1 MIDTVGK
8 RKYIGEPL
16 PRLEDVPLLTGH
28 GRFADDIAFP
38 HQLHMRIV
46 RSEHAH
52 ARIKSID
59 CAAARAIPGV
69 FAVWTAADIP
79 DVPAIA
85 LRDGAEETLLRCC
98 QPVLAKERLRYVGD
112 PAAAVF
118 AEDPYLAE
126 DAAELVVVEVEEL
139 PVILSAC
146 DPPGEFSPGVST
158 EPTILRKGYGDI
170 DAAFRSAAHIVELEL
185 SFGRQSGVP
194 LETRGAIAR
203 HDKARD
209 ILELHGAAKVPHRNR
224 DLLARWLGRSPSSVH
239 LFEGHVGGGFGVRGE
254 LYPEDV
260 LVCVAAMRLGR
271 PIKWIEDRREN
282 LIATNHA
289 RAQHHIVRAAVD
301 ADGHVLAI
309 DDEFFYDQGAYVRT
323 HGARMV
329 DLTASMLPGPYR
341 VPAYRVEGHY
351 RLTNK
356 TPGGNYRSPGR
367 TEGTFVRERLFDA
380 IAAKLG
386 IDRIE
391 LRRRNLIDKSEM
403 PFDRGVKTVGEEV
416 IYDSG
421 DYAGLLNKALAA
433 IGWEALQAELA
444 SRRAAGEMVG
454 VGLAMFVEESGL
466 GPTDGVRISI
476 DATGAVEVL
485 TGSASLGQGVE
496 TALAQICAEALGVD
510 YHRIRVV
517 HGRTDRIP
525 YGIGAHASRATVMT
539 GSATHA
545 AALKLRAKALEV
557 AAGLLQA
564 SADVLDIIDGRV
576 VRIDRQAGPSIA
588 LTEVAAALAPPSPLR
603 GEHEPGLA
611 AEGWF
616 HTELMNYGYGIHIAV
631 VRVDAETGT
640 VNVERCLI
648 AIDVGRAVNPM
659 LIRGQTVGGFA
670 QGLGGALLEEFTYD
684 ARGQP
689 RNVTLADY
697 MVPTVHEM
705 PVVEVLI
712 TEDAPSPRNPLG
724 LKGAGEAGVTGA
736 AAAIAGAVDDALGAL
751 LNKTIRIT
759 RVPITPDRVRSL
771 LGDGGQRA

>member
-1 MIDTVGK
+1 MTDAGRK

-16 PRLEDVPLLTGH
+16 PRLEDMPLLTGQ
-28 GRFADDIAFP
+28 GRFADDISFP

-52 ARIKSID
+52 AGIKSID
-59 CAAARAIPGV
+59 CEAARAYPGV
-69 FAVWTAADIP
+69 FAVWTAADFP
-79 DVPAIA
+79 DVPRIE
-85 LRDGAEETLLRCC
+85 LRDGSEEALLRCC
-98 QPVLAKERLRYVGD
+98 QPVLAKEKLRYVGD
-112 PAAAVF
+112 PVAAVF
-118 AEDPYLAE
+118 AEDPYIAE
-126 DAAELVVVEVEEL
+126 DAAELIVVDVQEL
-139 PVILSAC
+139 PVILSAR
-146 DPPGEFSPGVST
+146 DPPGEFSPGVTT
-158 EPTILRKGYGDI
+158 EPTVLHKGYGDV
-170 DAAFRSAAHIVELEL
+170 DAAFRDAAHMVELEL
-185 SFGRQSGVP
+185 SFGRQSGVA

-203 HDKARD
+203 YDRARD

-224 DLLARWLGRSPSSVH
+224 DLLARWLGRSSSSVH

-254 LYPEDV
+254 LYPEDL
-260 LVCVAAMRLGR
+260 LVCVAALRLGR

-289 RAQHHIVRAAVD
+289 RAAAPRG
-301 ADGHVLAI
+301 ARRCRCRGHVQAI
-309 DDEFFYDQGAYVRT
+309 DDAFFYDQGAYVRT

-341 VPAYRVEGHY
+341 VPAYRIAGHY

-380 IAAKLG
+380 IADKLG

-421 DYAGLLNKALAA
+421 DYAGLLDKALAA
-433 IGWEALQAELA
+433 VGWDTLQAELVR
-444 SRRAAGEMVG
+444 RRAAGEMVG
-454 VGLAMFVEESGL
+454 AGLAMFVEESGL
-466 GPTDGVRISI
+466 GPTDGVRISV

-485 TGSASLGQGVE
+485 TGSASVGQGVE
-496 TALAQICAEALGVD
+496 TVMAQICADTLGVD
-510 YHRIRVV
+510 YRSVHVV

-525 YGIGAHASRATVMT
+525 HGVGAHASRATVLT

-545 AALKLRAKALEV
+545 AALKLHAKALDV
-557 AAGLLQA
+557 AAGLMQA
-564 SADVLDIIDGRV
+564 SPDVLDIIDGRV
-576 VRIDRQAGPSIA
+576 VRIDRRAGPSITLA
-588 LTEVAAALAPPSPLR
+588 EVAAALAPASPLR
-603 GEHEPGLA
+603 GDRDPGLS

-616 HTELMNYGYGIHIAV
+616 RTELMNYGYGIHIAV
-631 VRVDAETGT
+631 VRIDPETGA
-640 VNVERCLI
+640 VAVERCLI

-697 MVPTVHEM
+697 LVPTLHDM
-705 PVVEVLI
+705 PVVDVLI

-736 AAAIAGAVDDALGAL
+736 AAAIAGAVDDA
-751 LNKTIRIT
+751 IRAASKDAARVT
-759 RVPITPDRVRSL
+759 RVPITPNYVRAL
-771 LGDGGQRA
+771 LDKNSQR

>member
-1 MIDTVGK
+1 MTDTTGK
-8 RKYIGEPL
+8 RKYIGESL
-16 PRLEDVPLLTGH
+16 PRLEDVPLLSGQ
-28 GRFADDIAFP
+28 GRFADDISFP
-38 HQLHMRIV
+38 HQLHMRVV

-59 CAAARAIPGV
+59 CEAARVMPGV
-69 FAVWTAADIP
+69 FAVWSAADIP
-79 DVPAIA
+79 DVPRIE
-85 LRDGAEETLLRCC
+85 LRDGSEEALLRCC
-98 QPVLAKERLRYVGD
+98 QPVLANEKLRYVGD
-112 PAAAVF
+112 PIAAVF

-126 DAAELVVVEVEEL
+126 DAAELVVVEIEEL
-139 PVILSAC
+139 PVILSALE
-146 DPPGEFSPGVST
+146 PPGEFSSGVST
-158 EPTILRKGYGDI
+158 EPTVLHKGYGDI
-170 DAAFRSAAHIVELEL
+170 EAAFRNAAHVIELEL
-185 SFGRQSGVP
+185 SVGRQSGVA

-203 HDKARD
+203 YDKARD

-224 DLLARWLGRSPSSVH
+224 DLLARWLGRSPASVH

-254 LYPEDV
+254 LYPEDL
-260 LVCVAAMRLGR
+260 LVCVAALRLGR

-289 RAQHHIVRAAVD
+289 RAQHHVVRAAVD

-309 DDEFFYDQGAYVRT
+309 DDVFFYDQGAYVRT

-341 VPAYRVEGHY
+341 VPAYRIAGHY

-380 IAAKLG
+380 IAHKLG
-386 IDRIE
+386 VDRIE

-403 PFDRGVKTVGEEV
+403 PFDRGVRTVGEEV

-433 IGWEALQAELA
+433 AGWDALQAELVR
-444 SRRAAGEMVG
+444 RRAAGEIIG
-454 VGLAMFVEESGL
+454 AGLGMFVEESGL
-466 GPTDGVRISI
+466 GPTDGVRISV

-485 TGSASLGQGVE
+485 TGSASVGQGVE
-496 TALAQICAEALGVD
+496 TVMAQICADTLGVD
-510 YHRIRVV
+510 YRRIRVV

-525 YGIGAHASRATVMT
+525 HGVGAHASRATVMT

-545 AALKLRAKALEV
+545 AALKLRAKALDV
-557 AAGLLQA
+557 AADLLQA
-564 SADVLDIIDGRV
+564 SPEVLDIIDGRV
-576 VRIDRQAGPSIA
+576 VRIDRPAGPSITLA
-588 LTEVAAALAPPSPLR
+588 EVAVSLAPASPLR
-603 GEHEPGLA
+603 GERDPGLV

-616 HTELMNYGYGIHIAV
+616 QTELMNYGYGIHIAV
-631 VRVDAETGT
+631 VRVDPETGAVT
-640 VNVERCLI
+640 VERCLI
-648 AIDVGRAVNPM
+648 AIDVGRAINPM
-659 LIRGQTVGGFA
+659 LIQGQTVGGFA

-697 MVPTVHEM
+697 LVPTLHEM
-705 PVVEVLI
+705 PLVDVLI

-736 AAAIAGAVDDALGAL
+736 AAAIAGAVDDAIRAAT
-751 LNKTIRIT
+751 NKAVRIT
-759 RVPITPDRVRSL
+759 RVPITPDHVKAL
-771 LGDGGQRA
+771 LGKRAQR

>member
-1 MIDTVGK
+1 MTDPAGK

-16 PRLEDVPLLTGH
+16 PRLEDTHLLTGQ
-28 GRFADDIAFP
+28 GRFADDISFP

-59 CAAARAIPGV
+59 CETARAMAGV
-69 FAVWTAADIP
+69 FAVWTSADIP
-79 DVPAIA
+79 DVPRIE
-85 LRDGAEETLLRCC
+85 LRDGSEEALLRCC
-98 QPVLAKERLRYVGD
+98 QPVLARETLRYVGD
-112 PAAAVF
+112 PVAAVF

-126 DAAELVVVEVEEL
+126 DAADLVVVDVEEL
-139 PVILSAC
+139 PVILSAR
-146 DPPGEFSPGVST
+146 DPPGEFSPGIST
-158 EPTILRKGYGDI
+158 EPTVLHKGYGDV
-170 DAAFRSAAHIVELEL
+170 DAAFRNAAHIVELEL
-185 SFGRQSGVP
+185 SFGRQSGVA

-203 HDKARD
+203 YDRARD

-224 DLLARWLGRSPSSVH
+224 DLLARWLGRSPASVH

-254 LYPEDV
+254 LYPEDM
-260 LVCVAAMRLGR
+260 LVCVAALRLRR

-289 RAQHHIVRAAVD
+289 RAQHHVVRAAVD

-309 DDEFFYDQGAYVRT
+309 DDTFFYDQGAYVRT

-341 VPAYRVEGHY
+341 VPAYWVAGHY

-380 IAAKLG
+380 IADALD

-391 LRRRNLIDKSEM
+391 LRRRNLINKSEM
-403 PFDRGVKTVGEEV
+403 PFDRGVKTLSEEV

-433 IGWEALQAELA
+433 VGWDALQTELV
-444 SRRAAGEMVG
+444 RRRTAGEMVG
-454 VGLAMFVEESGL
+454 AGLGMFVEESGL
-466 GPTDGVRISI
+466 GPTDGVRISV
-476 DATGAVEVL
+476 DTTGAVEVL
-485 TGSASLGQGVE
+485 TGSASVGQGVE
-496 TALAQICAEALGVD
+496 TVMAQICADTLGVD
-510 YHRIRVV
+510 YRRIRVV

-525 YGIGAHASRATVMT
+525 YGVGAHASRATVMT

-545 AALKLRAKALEV
+545 AALKLRAKALAV

-564 SADVLDIIDGRV
+564 SPEVLDVVDGHV
-576 VRIDRQAGPSIA
+576 VRIDRPAGPSITLA
-588 LTEVAAALAPPSPLR
+588 EVAAALTPTSPLR
-603 GEHEPGLA
+603 GDRNPGLT

-631 VRVDAETGT
+631 VRVDPETGAVT
-640 VNVERCLI
+640 VERCLI

-659 LIRGQTVGGFA
+659 LIHGQTVGGFA

-697 MVPTVHEM
+697 LVPTLHEM
-705 PVVEVLI
+705 PIVDVLI

-736 AAAIAGAVDDALGAL
+736 AAAIAGAVDDALGAVL
-751 LNKTIRIT
+751 DKTIRIT
-759 RVPITPDRVRSL
+759 AVPITPDRVRAL
-771 LGDGGQRA
+771 LGKPSQR

>member
-1 MIDTVGK
+1 MTDIQGK

-28 GRFADDIAFP
+28 GRFADDVSFS
-38 HQLHMRIV
+38 HQLYLRIV

-52 ARIKSID
+52 ASIKSID
-59 CAAARAIPGV
+59 CEAARAMPGV

-79 DVPAIA
+79 DVPRIE
-85 LRDGAEETLLRCC
+85 LRDGSEEALLRCC
-98 QPVLAKERLRYVGD
+98 QPVLATEKVRYVGD
-112 PAAAVF
+112 PIAAVF

-126 DAAELVVVEVEEL
+126 DAAELVVVNVDEL
-139 PVILSAC
+139 PVILSARES
-146 DPPGEFSPGVST
+146 PGEFSSGVST
-158 EPTILRKGYGDI
+158 EPTVLHKGYGDV
-170 DAAFRSAAHIVELEL
+170 DAAFRHAAHVVELEL
-185 SFGRQSGVP
+185 GFGRQSGVA

-203 HDKARD
+203 YDKARD
-209 ILELHGAAKVPHRNR
+209 VLELHGAAKVPHRNR
-224 DLLARWLGRSPSSVH
+224 DLLARWLGRSPASVH

-254 LYPEDV
+254 LYPEDM
-260 LVCVAAMRLGR
+260 LVCVAALRLGR

-289 RAQHHIVRAAVD
+289 RAQHHVVRAAVD

-309 DDEFFYDQGAYVRT
+309 DDTFFYDQGAYVRT

-341 VPAYRVEGHY
+341 VPAYRVAGHY

-380 IAAKLG
+380 IADKLG

-403 PFDRGVKTVGEEV
+403 PFDRGVKTLSEEV

-421 DYAGLLNKALAA
+421 DYPGLLDKALAA
-433 IGWEALQAELA
+433 VGWDALQAELV
-444 SRRAAGEMVG
+444 RRRGAGELVG
-454 VGLAMFVEESGL
+454 AGLGIFVEESGL
-466 GPTDGVRISI
+466 GPTDGVRISV
-476 DATGAVEVL
+476 DPTGAVEVL
-485 TGSASLGQGVE
+485 TGSASVGQGVE
-496 TALAQICAEALGVD
+496 TVMAQICADTLGVD
-510 YHRIRVV
+510 YQRIRVV

-525 YGIGAHASRATVMT
+525 YGVGAHASRATVMT

-545 AALKLRAKALEV
+545 AALKLRAKALDV

-564 SADVLDIIDGRV
+564 STDVLDIIDGRV

-588 LTEVAAALAPPSPLR
+588 LAEVAAALAPASPLR
-603 GEHEPGLA
+603 GERDPGLV

-616 HTELMNYGYGIHIAV
+616 HTELMNYGYGVHIAV
-631 VRVDAETGT
+631 VRVDPETGA
-640 VNVERCLI
+640 VKVERCLI
-648 AIDVGRAVNPM
+648 ALDVGRAVNPM
-659 LIRGQTVGGFA
+659 LIHGQTVGGFA

-697 MVPTVHEM
+697 LVPTLHDM
-705 PVVEVLI
+705 PIMDVLI

-736 AAAIAGAVDDALGAL
+736 AAAIAGAVDDALGTVS
-751 LNKTIRIT
+751 NKTIRIT
-759 RVPITPDRVRSL
+759 RVPITPDHVKAL
-771 LGDGGQRA
+771 LGKRSQR

>member
-1 MIDTVGK
+1 MTDAAGK

-16 PRLEDVPLLTGH
+16 PRLEDAPLLTGQ
-28 GRFADDIAFP
+28 GRFADDISFP

-52 ARIKSID
+52 ARIKSIG
-59 CAAARAIPGV
+59 CEAARAAPGV

-79 DVPAIA
+79 DVPRIE
-85 LRDGAEETLLRCC
+85 LRDGSEETLLRCC
-98 QPVLAKERLRYVGD
+98 QPVLAKEKLRYVGD
-112 PAAAVF
+112 PVAAVF

-126 DAAELVVVEVEEL
+126 DAAELVVVDVDEL
-139 PVILSAC
+139 PVILSAR
-146 DPPGEFSPGVST
+146 DPPGEFNLGVST
-158 EPTILRKGYGDI
+158 EPTVLRKGYGDV
-170 DAAFRSAAHIVELEL
+170 DAALHNAAHVVELEL
-185 SFGRQSGVP
+185 SFGRQSGVA

-203 HDKARD
+203 YDRARD

-224 DLLARWLGRSPSSVH
+224 DLLARWLGCSPASVQ

-260 LVCVAAMRLGR
+260 LVCVAALRLGR

-289 RAQHHIVRAAVD
+289 RAQHHVVRAAVD

-309 DDEFFYDQGAYVRT
+309 DDAFFYDQGAYVRT
-323 HGARMV
+323 HGARMI

-341 VPAYRVEGHY
+341 VPAYRVAGHY

-367 TEGTFVRERLFDA
+367 TEGTFVRERLLDA
-380 IAAKLG
+380 IADALG
-386 IDRIE
+386 LDRIE

-403 PFDRGVKTVGEEV
+403 PFDRGVKTLSEDV

-421 DYAGLLNKALAA
+421 DYANLLNKALATV
-433 IGWEALQAELA
+433 GWDALQAELV
-444 SRRAAGEMVG
+444 RRRSAGEMVG
-454 VGLAMFVEESGL
+454 AGLAMFVEESGL
-466 GPTDGVRISI
+466 GPTDGVSISV

-485 TGSASLGQGVE
+485 TGSASVGQGVE
-496 TALAQICAEALGVD
+496 TAMAQICAETLGVD
-510 YHRIRVV
+510 YRRIRVV

-525 YGIGAHASRATVMT
+525 HGVGAHASRATVMT

-545 AALKLRAKALEV
+545 AALKLRVKALDV

-564 SADVLDIIDGRV
+564 APEVLDIIDGRV
-576 VRIDRQAGPSIA
+576 LRIDRQAGPSITLA
-588 LTEVAAALAPPSPLR
+588 EVAAALAPTSPLR
-603 GEHEPGLA
+603 GKRDPGLA

-616 HTELMNYGYGIHIAV
+616 HTELMNYGYGVHIAV
-631 VRVDAETGT
+631 VRVDPETGAVT
-640 VNVERCLI
+640 VERCLI
-648 AIDVGRAVNPM
+648 AFDVGRAVNPM

-697 MVPTVHEM
+697 LVPTVHEM
-705 PVVEVLI
+705 PIMDVLI

-736 AAAIAGAVDDALGAL
+736 AAAIAGAVDDALGAVS
-751 LNKTIRIT
+751 NKTIRIT
-759 RVPITPDRVRSL
+759 RVPITPDHVKAL
-771 LGDGGQRA
+771 LGKRSQR